1 MTKAETVTLL
11 QTIKVMYPDN
21 RIKPDELTV
30 GIWHEMLQDLPGEV
44 VAAAVKRMCATL
56 KFPPSIADIREAV
69 VKATKDAQGALTAT
83 EAWTRVNKAVR
94 WYGYYRE
101 AEAREKLGG
110 DVWHAVEAVGG
121 WREVCMCEDPGVIS
135 AQFERRYN
143 QMMGKA
149 DERLLIPESVRE
161 DMSRLTA
168 PLVAKLALTD
178 GGDVW

>member
-11 QTIKVMYPDN
+11 QTITVMYPGTKV
-21 RIKPDELTV
+21 RADELTIGV
-30 GIWHEMLQDLPGEV
+30 WHEMLGDLPGDV

-69 VKATKDAQGALTAT
+69 VKATKDAQGALTAA

-101 AEAREKLGG
+101 AEAREKLGAEI
-110 DVWHAVEAVGG
+110 WRAVEAVGG
-121 WREVCMCEDPGVIS
+121 WREVCASEEPGIIS

-143 QMMGKA
+143 AIMA
-149 DERLLIPESVRE
+149 RSDEQLLIPQDVRE
-161 DMSRLTA
+161 DMHRLFE
-168 PLVAKLALTD
+168 PLADRLKLAE
-178 GGDVW
+178 GWE

>member
-44 VAAAVKRMCATL
+44 VAAAVKRTCATL

-69 VKATKDAQGALTAT
+69 VKATKDAQGALTAA
-83 EAWTRVNKAVR
+83 EAWTMVNKAVR

-101 AEAREKLGG
+101 AEAREKLGAEI
-110 DVWHAVEAVGG
+110 WRAVEAVGG
-121 WREVCMCEDPGVIS
+121 WREVCASEEPGIIS

-143 QMMGKA
+143 AIMA
-149 DERLLIPESVRE
+149 RSDEQLLIPQDVRE
-161 DMSRLTA
+161 DMRRLLE
-168 PLVAKLALTD
+168 PLADRLKLSE
-178 GGDVW
+178 GWE